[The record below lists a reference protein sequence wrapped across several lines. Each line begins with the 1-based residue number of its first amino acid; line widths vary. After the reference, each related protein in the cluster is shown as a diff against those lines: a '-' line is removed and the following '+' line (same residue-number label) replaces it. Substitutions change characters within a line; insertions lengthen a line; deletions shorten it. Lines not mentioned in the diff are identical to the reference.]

1 MFILRKNDR
10 IGIGADACAQISEGH
25 VRPLLA
31 GNPEIDGEGGPAAL
45 EHGAPE
51 AELIAYF
58 ERTGLHGER
67 PRRRSR
73 LSRLVDDPDPH
84 TQVSEPQGEN
94 EACRSGPDDQ
104 HVSFSVRRYPH
115 SSCKTVQPCAEDYV
129 RARAYSTSLRSGPSR

>member
-31 GNPEIDGEGGPAAL
+31 GNPEIDREGGPAAL
-45 EHGAPE
+45 EHGAAE
-51 AELIAYF
+51 AELIVYF

-67 PRRRSR
+67 PRRRSQ

-94 EACRSGPDDQ
+94 EACGPA
-104 HVSFSVRRYPH
+104 PMI
-115 SSCKTVQPCAEDYV
+115 
-129 RARAYSTSLRSGPSR
+129 STSVSV